1 MKKNKLPRISIA
13 GKPNVGKSAL
23 FNKISSDSRALVYD
37 EKGVTRDPVFG
48 KAEWKDYV
56 FEIIDTA
63 GLFSKKSQKN
73 DFILNKASEKA
84 YEYIK
89 SSDAILFVVDA
100 FEGLDFCDY
109 EIYEELKKINKK
121 IIIAANKFDKK
132 NIQENLDEIFSLP
145 HNVVSVSA
153 MHSLGI
159 NDLLDEIIEVLKLEN
174 LEAYV
179 ESGIKSYNV
188 TFLGRPNV
196 GKSSLLN
203 ALSNSNRS
211 LVSEVPGTTRESI
224 KEEFE
229 FDDITLNVIDTAGVR
244 KQSAVEGRLESL
256 MVSNTISMVE
266 KSHLVLV
273 VFDLSERELFDQDIK
288 LLGYIFQD
296 LCRSVIVIWN
306 KIDLLENEDYKKIVA
321 DITEKYKHIFENI
334 PAVFISTKTKENIDF
349 VFPLVKRIIKNYHK
363 RFIPEEILNIFRNAF
378 GEKNIKRCCQPLK
391 ILDVNVLRTAPPTFL
406 IKTSNARWFNSSH
419 RAILSKVLRK
429 KFDLEGVPI
438 KLLIK

>member
-1 MKKNKLPRISIA
+1 MKKNKIPRVSVV

-23 FNKISSDSRALVYD
+23 FNKISIDSRALVYD
-37 EKGVTRDPVFG
+37 EKGVTRDPISG
-48 KAEWKDYV
+48 KSEWKDYV

-73 DFILNKASEKA
+73 DFILNKACEKA

-89 SSDAILFVVDA
+89 LSDVILFVVDA
-100 FEGLDFCDY
+100 FEGLDFSDY
-109 EIYEELKKINKK
+109 EIYEELKKINKR
-121 IIIAANKFDKK
+121 IIIVANKFDKK
-132 NIQENLDEIFSLP
+132 NIHENLDEIFSLS
-145 HNVVSVSA
+145 HKVICVSA
-153 MHSLGI
+153 IHSLGI
-159 NDLLDEIIEVLKLEN
+159 NDLFDEIIEVLKLEK
-174 LEAYV
+174 LEACV
-179 ESGIKSYNV
+179 ESGVKSYNV

-196 GKSSLLN
+196 GKSSILN

-211 LVSEVPGTTRESI
+211 LVSEIPGTTRESI

-244 KQSAVEGRLESL
+244 KQSAIEGRLEAL

-273 VFDLSERELFDQDIK
+273 VFDLSARELFDQDIK

-296 LCRSVIVIWN
+296 LCRAVVVIWN
-306 KIDLLENEDYKKIVA
+306 KIDLLKNEDYKKIVF

-334 PAVFISTKTKENIDF
+334 PSLFLSTKTRENIDLI
-349 VFPLVKRIIKNYHK
+349 FPLVKKIIKNYHK
-363 RFIPEEILNIFRNAF
+363 RFIPEEVLNIFRNSF
-378 GEKNIKRCCQPLK
+378 GEKNVKRCTQQLK
-391 ILDVNVLRTAPPTFL
+391 IVDVNVLRTAPPTFL

-419 RAILSKVLRK
+419 RAMLSKVLRK